1 MAFPDGSEDKKSA
14 CNARD
19 TGDSGSI
26 PGLRR
31 SPWRKKWQPP
41 PVFLPGKSHGRRILV
56 GYRLWGRQ
64 ELGTTE
70 HAQQQSGIPEHGVH
84 DN

>member
-19 TGDSGSI
+19 TGDSGLI

-31 SPWRKKWQPP
+31 SPWRMKWQPT
-41 PVFLPGKSHGRRILV
+41 PVFLPGKSQ
-56 GYRLWGRQ
+56 RQ
-64 ELGTTE
+64 KSLAG
-70 HAQQQSGIPEHGVH
+70 
-84 DN
+84 

>member
-41 PVFLPGKSHGRRILV
+41 PVFLPGQSHGWRSMT
-56 GYRLWGRQ
+56 GNSPWGHK
-64 ELGTTE
+64 ESDMTE
-70 HAQQQSGIPEHGVH
+70 
-84 DN
+84 

>member
-31 SPWRKKWQPP
+31 SPWRMKWQPP
-41 PVFLPGKSHGRRILV
+41 PVFLPGKSQRQKSLV
-56 GYRLWGRQ
+56 G
-64 ELGTTE
+64 
-70 HAQQQSGIPEHGVH
+70 
-84 DN
+84 